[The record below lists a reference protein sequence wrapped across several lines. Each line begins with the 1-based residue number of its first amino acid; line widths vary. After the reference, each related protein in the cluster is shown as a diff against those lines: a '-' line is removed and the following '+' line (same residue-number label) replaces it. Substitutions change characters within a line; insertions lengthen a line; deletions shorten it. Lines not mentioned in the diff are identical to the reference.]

1 MLIPDSWN
9 LPIGNG
15 GDQLRLILFLDQRF
29 ANPFGQQG
37 VEHKVKFIETAIYN
51 NKLTWNNWDHWINK
65 YREKIDNSIQETCAQ
80 LEQDGIDK
88 ELFLTIENKNLVID
102 RYFHIRLAA
111 NNNIDHSSLISQWEN
126 FIKTIKKSNDRKII
140 NSDFLHNPVLSKSMY
155 QEIIDFYRFDN
166 NYESA
171 NKVHQLHYACH
182 QRSLKEFCNWILSTE
197 FDNFLKNLSNSISN
211 APVFSASSRYT
222 NSAAYAT
229 INIGE

>member
-9 LPIGNG
+9 LPFGNG
-15 GDQLRLILFLDQRF
+15 GDQLRLILFLDRRF

-51 NKLTWNNWDHWINK
+51 DDLTWYNWGHSTIAHKEINK
-65 YREKIDNSIQETCAQ
+65 SIQKTCAQ

-88 ELFLTIENKNLVID
+88 ELFLTVENKNLIID
-102 RYFHIRLAA
+102 RYFHIRLA
-111 NNNIDHSSLISQWEN
+111 NSSNIEYSSSISQWED

-140 NSDFLHNPVLSKSMY
+140 NSDFLHNLVLSKSMY

-182 QRSLKEFCNWILSTE
+182 QQSLKEFCNWILSTE
-197 FDNFLKNLSNSISN
+197 FDNYLKNLSNTISN
-211 APVFSASSRYT
+211 APVLGIQPGIQT
-222 NSAAYAT
+222 LPPML
-229 INIGE
+229 